1 MKLLMEAFMNAA
13 EVLDSAI
20 VALVD
25 TPINDDSSLFDR
37 SLFGKHPIEYDV
49 VWRSLVGFI
58 DGNPS
63 IEHGGRQCALCHVQM
78 AFGGEKTAGCLSGL

>member
-37 SLFGKHPIEYDV
+37 SLLGKHPIEYDV
-49 VWRSLVGFI
+49 VRRSLVGFT

-63 IEHGGRQCALCHVQM
+63 IVVAVVVGCHS
-78 AFGGEKTAGCLSGL
+78 KNRLIR

>member
-25 TPINDDSSLFDR
+25 TPVSYTHLDVYKRQGVGSDLSAIEKLSAIFFNLDVYKRQGACLPASR
-37 SLFGKHPIEYDV
+37 S
-49 VWRSLVGFI
+49 
-58 DGNPS
+58 
-63 IEHGGRQCALCHVQM
+63 HVP
-78 AFGGEKTAGCLSGL
+78 

>member
-25 TPINDDSSLFDR
+25 TPINDDS
-37 SLFGKHPIEYDV
+37 
-49 VWRSLVGFI
+49 
-58 DGNPS
+58 
-63 IEHGGRQCALCHVQM
+63 C
-78 AFGGEKTAGCLSGL
+78 CLAESRRLH